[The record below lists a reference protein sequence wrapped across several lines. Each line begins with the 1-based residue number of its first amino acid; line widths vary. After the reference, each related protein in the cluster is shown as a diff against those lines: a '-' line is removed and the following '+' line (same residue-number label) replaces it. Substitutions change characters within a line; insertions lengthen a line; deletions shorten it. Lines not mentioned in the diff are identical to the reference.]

1 MYVLYFFLELI
12 LTLTPASLEAMSA
25 DIRSKLEAMVAL
37 RPPLCEFSDE
47 LEVLWELGGEPLE
60 AEDSRR
66 SLKGEEISN

>member
-1 MYVLYFFLELI
+1 
-12 LTLTPASLEAMSA
+12 MSA